1 MTATYCGGS
10 QTPSELKGFTLVWLM
25 ATPQSGPVYRGRTTA
40 LSYGITALNPIH
52 ALLRKSGAQ
61 RWERPDGLNPT

>member
-10 QTPSELKGFTLVWLM
+10 QTPSELKGFTLVTVM
-25 ATPQSGPVYRGRTTA
+25 ATPQRDPINRGRS
-40 LSYGITALNPIH
+40 LSLGYGITALNPIH

-61 RWERPDGLNPT
+61 RWERPDGFNPT